1 MERKQLI
8 KSALFLLLLI
18 GLMVGGSWRAN
29 RIENPLFR
37 GETMGTS
44 YSIRLIGTLHKKET
58 SRLAEKMDQ
67 LLLELNQYMSTW
79 IEDSQISLFNHNLS
93 TEPVLVS
100 ESFHTVT
107 TKALLLAQESDGAF
121 DPTLQPLL
129 NVWGFGSE
137 SSSEN
142 LPTQKEIER
151 IHAQIGWKKIETL
164 SGNRLRKTEDTISL
178 ALGAIAKGHGVDL
191 LAELLTHE
199 GYTDWFIEVGGEVRV
214 LGNNPDG
221 VPWKIGI
228 QSPDAYF
235 LDISLHGIAQLTAG
249 AVATSGS
256 YRNYTEKNGK
266 RYAHILDPRTGQAIL
281 SNLLSVSVLSDSC
294 IDADGWATALY
305 VLGVDEGLTYV
316 EENPMIEALFITS
329 TEDGQLQAKYSSGF
343 LEKTDYQS
351 IKMPRQQL

>member
-1 MERKQLI
+1 
-8 KSALFLLLLI
+8 
-18 GLMVGGSWRAN
+18 
-29 RIENPLFR
+29 
-37 GETMGTS
+37 
-44 YSIRLIGTLHKKET
+44 
-58 SRLAEKMDQ
+58 
-67 LLLELNQYMSTW
+67 
-79 IEDSQISLFNHNLS
+79 
-93 TEPVLVS
+93 
-100 ESFHTVT
+100 
-107 TKALLLAQESDGAF
+107 
-121 DPTLQPLL
+121 
-129 NVWGFGSE
+129 
-137 SSSEN
+137 
-142 LPTQKEIER
+142 
-151 IHAQIGWKKIETL
+151 
-164 SGNRLRKTEDTISL
+164 
-178 ALGAIAKGHGVDL
+178 
-191 LAELLTHE
+191 
-199 GYTDWFIEVGGEVRV
+199 VGGEVRV

-249 AVATSGS
+249 SVATSGS